1 MITRHD
7 VLDSI
12 LHRLL
17 RGEEL
22 LEQGVVREHVGFE
35 SEVHEHFAP
44 LREIASAAR
53 IARTLR
59 QAPEGFPE
67 DPARRRLRIL
77 RETLTQYEILK
88 PLHRGGQGEVYEAIQ
103 KAHRRRVALKVVA
116 WGPFAP
122 PRQRE
127 RFHRELELLSRLK
140 HPHIVTAFDG
150 GIADEFCYFAMEFV
164 DGLPLDDYA
173 DFHDPPLGVRVGL
186 MERICRAVHAAH
198 LKRAVHRDLKP
209 SNILVDDRG
218 DPHVLD
224 FGLAKDLL
232 GEDPSLTSAGLVLGT
247 LHYLSPEQ
255 ASGSVHEVDERSD
268 VYALGVILFQLI
280 TGVLPF
286 KTSRSPHDI
295 RHSIIHDE
303 PLSLRR
309 AAQRAGLEPLAARLL
324 DQDLQ
329 AIAGKALEKHKERR
343 YPSAEA
349 LADDLNAFAEG
360 RAVSARGSRRGY
372 RMRKFLHRRRRPLAF
387 AAVVVMVMLGLGGA
401 WIRDRVNMRRH
412 IASARVRQNEAY
424 RIQTQLMPEVART
437 RARLNRN
444 LETAS
449 LPPDARSEYVN
460 RFQRPGLPAPLLLDS
475 VSSGLPDGMKLVPPT
490 PATRA
495 LSEFERAWLQ
505 ERKDEI
511 ADLVEQLES
520 APVVVEIRNDKPNGM
535 TEDSSDLD
543 SVWRAVCVL
552 FAAAWLDCSA
562 NEHAEAARKLT
573 AIRWLAL
580 DLNDQVHVSSILNGL
595 HYRGCCYE
603 LVAAALRD
611 LHAGDAEVLPYVEF
625 MRTDPV
631 LPETQPVMDLT
642 RIKYDTIVSLAAVTD
657 ESGRLC
663 GYSVPL
669 LDAEWRGFL
678 TDMRKARG
686 DAPSRE
692 VIPAAEVHHDI
703 DRVYS
708 AYEAFD
714 RMPYAQYMEGL
725 AAAEGE
731 WERRS
736 RENPFL
742 YFRDVVGTLSP
753 GRAWAAATRSALQRV
768 AAEYDPAGQEHG
780 GGNPADA
787 FDPITRT
794 ELVARWEANGLVVTS
809 AAQTDA
815 RTIEFLRKLPE
826 WDEEGQC
833 LQYFP
838 RMRPRV
844 LLMP

>member
-1 MITRHD
+1 MMTRQE
-7 VLDSI
+7 VLDKM
-12 LHRLL
+12 LHGLL
-17 RGEEL
+17 RGEDLPDPAL
-22 LEQGVVREHVGFE
+22 LREHVGSD
-35 SEVHEHFAP
+35 SEIREHLAR
-44 LREIASAAR
+44 LRDIVAAAR
-53 IARTLR
+53 IARGLR
-59 QAPEGFPE
+59 QAPGRLSE
-67 DPARRRLRIL
+67 DPTRMRLRIL

-103 KAHRRRVALKVVA
+103 KANRRRVALKVMA

-122 PRQRE
+122 QRQRD
-127 RFHRELELLSRLK
+127 RFQRELELLSRLN

-164 DGLPLDDYA
+164 EGLPLDDYA
-173 DFHDPPLGVRVGL
+173 DFHDPPLGERVGL

-198 LKRAVHRDLKP
+198 LKGAVHRDLKP

-232 GEDPSLTSAGLVLGT
+232 GEDPSLTSTGLVLGT

-255 ASGSVHEVDERSD
+255 ASGSVHDVDERSD

-329 AIAGKALEKHKERR
+329 AITGKALEKDKERR
-343 YPSAEA
+343 YLSAEA

-360 RAVSARGSRRGY
+360 RAVSARGSRLGY
-372 RMRKFLHRRRRPLAF
+372 RMRKFLHRRRRPIAL

-401 WIRDRVNMRRH
+401 WIRDRVDMRRR
-412 IASARVRQNEAY
+412 IDSARARQNEAY
-424 RIQTQLMPEVART
+424 RIQTQLRPELART
-437 RARLNRN
+437 RARLNRS
-444 LETAS
+444 LEAAS
-449 LPPDARSEYVN
+449 LPPDARSEYED
-460 RFQRPGLPAPLLLDS
+460 RFQRPALPAPLLLDA
-475 VSSGLPDGMKLVPPT
+475 VSSGLPEGMKLVYAS
-490 PATRA
+490 PAAHT
-495 LSEFERAWLQ
+495 LSEFELAWLQ

-511 ADLVEQLES
+511 ADLVEQLEY
-520 APVVVEIRNDKPNGM
+520 APVVVEIRNDKPNGIV
-535 TEDSSDLD
+535 EDLSD
-543 SVWRAVCVL
+543 VEAAWRTACVL
-552 FAAAWLDCSA
+552 FAAAWVDYSA
-562 NEHAEAARKLT
+562 NEHAEAVRKLA

-580 DLNDQVHVSSILNGL
+580 DLNDQVHVDSIVNGQSDRA
-595 HYRGCCYE
+595 HCYE
-603 LVAAALRD
+603 LVDAALRD
-611 LHAGDAEVLPYVEF
+611 LRASEAEVLPYIEF

-631 LPETQPVMDLT
+631 LPETQPVMDLV
-642 RIKYDTIVSLAAVTD
+642 RLKYDTLISLAAVTD
-657 ESGRLC
+657 DSGKLC

-669 LDAEWRGFL
+669 LDAELRGSM
-678 TDMRKARG
+678 TEMRKARG

-692 VIPAAEVHHDI
+692 VIPAAEVQHDI

-725 AAAEGE
+725 AEAKSE

-742 YFRDVVGTLSP
+742 YFRDVMGNLGP
-753 GRAWAAATRSALQRV
+753 FRARTAATHSALQRV
-768 AAEYDPAGQEHG
+768 AVEYDPAGPEHWG
-780 GGNPADA
+780 VNPADA

-794 ELVARWEANGLVVTS
+794 GLVARWEENGLVVTS
-809 AAQTDA
+809 AAQTDPRA
-815 RTIEFLRKLPE
+815 IEFLRKLPE
-826 WDEEGQC
+826 WDEEAQC

-838 RMRPRV
+838 RMQPRV